1 MPWRGGLIVAL
12 GLMVSG
18 CLLSVYQIVSWA
30 ATGVSYVFSGKGL
43 GEHAISL
50 AMKQDCATWRV
61 LKGKNICVDYGGNFE
76 NSWKAMTSTRK
87 VPAPGVTD
95 NTVLAEGNPDEP
107 VTDVPINSEAP
118 QLARNAERP
127 RESRLKGLS
136 PVATDAKPASGT
148 VIERL
153 SIPDWAVV
161 RHSEI
166 PPGGAAFA
174 QGDVSLAR
182 LFERGADAKTEEAP
196 PGPVA
201 GKVEPAL
208 YLVIGSVRS
217 ESNAKRLA
225 ERHFG
230 ISTAI
235 SKAANEHGT
244 FYRLLAGPLEHAS
257 LAATRSRPG
266 EAGFRNAWAV
276 RLCHGSL
283 TPPPCRPLVQEA
295 LLR

>member
-12 GLMVSG
+12 GLTVSG
-18 CLLSVYQIVSWA
+18 CFLPAYQIVSWT

-43 GEHAISL
+43 GDHAISL
-50 AMKQDCATWRV
+50 AMNQDCATWRV
-61 LKGKNICVDYGGNFE
+61 FRGKKICVDYGRDFE
-76 NSWKAMTSTRK
+76 NSWEAMTSTWK
-87 VPAPGVTD
+87 VPAPGGTD
-95 NTVLAEGNPDEP
+95 NSVLVAGNPDDP
-107 VTDVPINSEAP
+107 VTDVPTRAAAP
-118 QLARNAERP
+118 EVARNAETP
-127 RESRLKGLS
+127 PENASKGPA
-136 PVATDAKPASGT
+136 PVATDLKPAGGT
-148 VIERL
+148 VIEGL
-153 SIPDWAVV
+153 PVPQWAVARRDEASWV
-161 RHSEI
+161 R
-166 PPGGAAFA
+166 AAFA
-174 QGDVSLAR
+174 QRDASLTT
-182 LFERGADAKTEEAP
+182 FVERDADAKTEEAP
-196 PGPVA
+196 PDPVA

-208 YLVIGSVRS
+208 YLVIGSFRS

-225 ERHFG
+225 ERHSG

-235 SKAANEHGT
+235 SKATSEHGT

-257 LAATRSRPG
+257 LAATRSRLG